1 MAPNPSRV
9 RAAAKPAPKAAPK
22 RADLRVVRTDDR
34 VRTVGAIS
42 SAVAAFFF
50 LVMFAL
56 AGLHAVVVQT
66 QSELDGVNREIS
78 NLEEARV
85 VALADLAYSGS
96 AIGVETTALAA
107 GFVPAA
113 RPINLPLVPPGQLAP
128 PTSADPF
135 AASIETME

>member
-9 RAAAKPAPKAAPK
+9 RTSAKPAPKAAPK

-66 QSELDGVNREIS
+66 QSELDTVNREIS
-78 NLEEARV
+78 HLEEVRI

-96 AIGVETTALAA
+96 AIGVEATALAA

-113 RPINLPLVPPGQLAP
+113 RQVNLPLVPPGQLEP
-128 PTSADPF
+128 PASGDPF
-135 AASIETME
+135 AASIETVE